1 MGSEATCGWDG
12 LDGWTSENTYTKR
25 TYSAKTPSQM
35 DVAPWIAH
43 WIMMV
48 SVGIQWYCME
58 FDGIAGYYMVFI
70 GISP

>member
-1 MGSEATCGWDG
+1 
-12 LDGWTSENTYTKR
+12 
-25 TYSAKTPSQM
+25 M

-70 GISP
+70 GISPWLPINDLNFP